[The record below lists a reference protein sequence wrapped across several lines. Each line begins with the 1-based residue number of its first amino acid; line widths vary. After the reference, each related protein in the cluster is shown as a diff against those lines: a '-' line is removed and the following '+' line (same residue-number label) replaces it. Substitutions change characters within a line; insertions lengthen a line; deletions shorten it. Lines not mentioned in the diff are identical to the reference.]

1 MRKKISLLLCV
12 LAAMLCFTACG
23 SSKEAVE
30 YDEASMEQVTEFL
43 IEYCSNADDAMMEQ
57 WSDMSEFNMN
67 LQLTQAGLPIEPGS
81 FISTMDAWKAAV
93 KECGDYVSHGDY
105 TYEASGKEVKVSTEA
120 EFKDRDATITFVFD
134 DRLYLDSMTVDAEYT
149 TGEILEKAGLNTV
162 LGMGTVFVVLIFI
175 SLVISLFRF
184 IPAIENAFKR
194 KPAAEM
200 KKESVP
206 AKEPAA
212 KEAQVSETDDTE
224 LIAVISAAIAAA
236 EGTSTD
242 GFIVRSIRRRPSNKW
257 NS

>member
-81 FISTMDAWKAAV
+81 FIWKAAV

-175 SLVISLFRF
+175 SLIISLFRF

>member
-1 MRKKISLLLCV
+1 M
-12 LAAMLCFTACG
+12 
-23 SSKEAVE
+23 
-30 YDEASMEQVTEFL
+30 
-43 IEYCSNADDAMMEQ
+43 
-57 WSDMSEFNMN
+57 
-67 LQLTQAGLPIEPGS
+67 
-81 FISTMDAWKAAV
+81 
-93 KECGDYVSHGDY
+93 
-105 TYEASGKEVKVSTEA
+105 
-120 EFKDRDATITFVFD
+120 
-134 DRLYLDSMTVDAEYT
+134 
-149 TGEILEKAGLNTV
+149 

-175 SLVISLFRF
+175 SLIISLFRF

>member
-1 MRKKISLLLCV
+1 
-12 LAAMLCFTACG
+12 
-23 SSKEAVE
+23 
-30 YDEASMEQVTEFL
+30 
-43 IEYCSNADDAMMEQ
+43 
-57 WSDMSEFNMN
+57 MN

-175 SLVISLFRF
+175 SLIISLFRF

-242 GFIVRSIRRRPSNKW
+242 GRCV
-257 NS
+257 

>member
-149 TGEILEKAGLNTV
+149 TGEILEKAGLN
-162 LGMGTVFVVLIFI
+162 MGTVFVVLIFI
-175 SLVISLFRF
+175 SLIISLFRF